1 MRNRIDVPILFG
13 TRPTH
18 LLAEVHVVKL
28 RHRLLETAA
37 LAPEELALVLA
48 TKCGLG
54 EQHALLALHAVLPAM
69 PLSPL
74 SKLLQ
79 VRGAAHK
86 AHVKVVGPLALQQV
100 ADEAADVKG
109 QNALRLQRFEQLIL
123 GDGRPLLQ
131 VLDRLITNNL
141 TEDPLE
147 DGRPEGARL
156 GKNAPRGILE
166 AGRLA
171 GPLPLVQLLRQH
183 LLELNQRLTLL
194 LLSAKA
200 VQDGLNVV
208 GGGLAELSARLI
220 RREQVIVERF
230 LLLFL

>member
-1 MRNRIDVPILFG
+1 MPHCFR

-37 LAPEELALVLA
+37 LAPEELAFVGG
-48 TKCGLG
+48 TECRLG

-79 VRGAAHK
+79 VCGAAHK
-86 AHVKVVGPLALQQV
+86 AHVKIVGPLALQQV
-100 ADEAADVKG
+100 ADEAPYVKG

-123 GDGRPLLQ
+123 RDGRPLLQ
-131 VLDRLITNNL
+131 VLDRLITYNL
-141 TEDPLE
+141 AEDPLE

-156 GKNAPRGILE
+156 GKDAPRGVLE

-200 VQDGLNVV
+200 IQDGLNVV
-208 GGGLAELSARLI
+208 VGGLAEHSAPLT

-230 LLLFL
+230 VLLFL